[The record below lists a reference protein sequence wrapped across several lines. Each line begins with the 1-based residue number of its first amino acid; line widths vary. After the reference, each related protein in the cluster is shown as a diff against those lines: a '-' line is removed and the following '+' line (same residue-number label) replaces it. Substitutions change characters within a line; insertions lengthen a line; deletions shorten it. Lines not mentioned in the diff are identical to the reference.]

1 MSQID
6 RSRGSLDSLQ
16 TQSDHRKQCFQPPV
30 LLPYPLPAH
39 TSAICHIVTGSRR
52 LGEAHDCEQE
62 QQQVVN
68 SHSWDSSQKNW
79 GMARKYVGKS
89 PVCFTL
95 LMVRK
100 SLWNLAAVKL
110 FICPE
115 STVLKNRGLAENI
128 VSLLDDGLILQVAW
142 TCSFFGRQLTY
153 GFLSPHLVAFCL
165 CKGFFAICCS
175 DLIRVMQY
183 P

>member
-39 TSAICHIVTGSRR
+39 TSAICHVVIVSRR
-52 LGEAHDCEQE
+52 LGEVHDCEQE

-68 SHSWDSSQKNW
+68 SQSWDSSQKNW
-79 GMARKYVGKS
+79 GMARKYIGKS

-95 LMVRK
+95 LIVRK

-115 STVLKNRGLAENI
+115 STVLNTGLAENI
-128 VSLLDDGLILQVAW
+128 VSLLEDDLILWVVW
-142 TCSFFGRQLTY
+142 TCRFFLADSWPMIFWVLIWLPSASVMEFLPFAVQIQL
-153 GFLSPHLVAFCL
+153 G
-165 CKGFFAICCS
+165 
-175 DLIRVMQY
+175 
-183 P
+183 